1 MRRIRHHG
9 DRRGCAAR
17 GLLASGLVLLV
28 GCYSGLSEREAGLGP
43 DEGSGASG
51 ADSDGSGGGEDAEP
65 PPTDA
70 DGCVLPARRIWKL
83 TPAQVARTVT
93 AMIPEVSDAGLS
105 LAATLPAS
113 IGFSN
118 DATGLAMTEPHV
130 FDLLR
135 FANGLADEVMAD
147 PGAVHPCLGDGP
159 DADCVASFVEE
170 FATKGFRRPP
180 TAEELDEL
188 LALYQAEDVARGPDS
203 ALYQVVRAVFMS
215 PQFLYRTELGA
226 PTDED
231 DVFALTAHERAS
243 ALSYLLLDGPPD
255 DELLAAAEAGELE
268 QPAGFALQIDRLLAS
283 PDKSRGIIKLLQEHL
298 HADQLELLT
307 KDPEVA
313 AGFDTALAAA
323 FAAEN
328 RAYLEHV
335 LWQDDS
341 RWPTVLTATYT
352 IIDATL
358 AEIYGV
364 SAPEGEPQR
373 VELPADERAGLMTQV
388 GMMAA
393 LSRENTTDP
402 VARGRFVREVLMCQ
416 SIPAPPPEV
425 DAVPPPPDESLTK
438 REQLA
443 IHREDP
449 TCAACHDL
457 IDPPGLAFESYDL
470 VGRYRQQDNG
480 KPIDASG
487 ELGPGQDGAFVDAV
501 EMMTL
506 IAEDP
511 RAHNCL
517 VDAVYRYVVGHAVEE
532 ADACAVEAAQQRFV
546 ERDAHVL
553 ELVSDIVTTD
563 RFVLRRGGQ

>member
-1 MRRIRHHG
+1 M
-9 DRRGCAAR
+9 
-17 GLLASGLVLLV
+17 LLV
-28 GCYSGLSEREAGLGP
+28 GCYSGLSERDAGPGP

-51 ADSDGSGGGEDAEP
+51 AGSDGSGGDDAQP

-83 TPAQVARTVT
+83 TPAQIARTVT
-93 AMIPEVSDAGLS
+93 TMIPDVSDAGLS

-113 IGFSN
+113 TGFSN

-147 PGAVHPCLGDGP
+147 PGAVHPCLGSGRDT
-159 DADCVASFVEE
+159 ACIAAFVED
-170 FATKGFRRPP
+170 FAAKGFRRPP
-180 TAEELDEL
+180 TADELDEL
-188 LALYQAEDVARGPDS
+188 LALYQAEDAARGPDS

-215 PQFLYRTELGA
+215 PQFLYRTELGT
-226 PTDED
+226 PTEQD

-255 DELLAAAEAGELE
+255 DELLAAADAGELD
-268 QPAGFALQIDRLLAS
+268 QPEGFSRQVDRLLAS
-283 PDKSRGIIKLLQEHL
+283 PDSSRGIIKLLQEHL
-298 HADQLELLT
+298 HSDQLEQVA

-313 AGFDTALAAA
+313 AGFDATLAEA

-328 RAYLEHV
+328 RAFLEHV
-335 LWQDDS
+335 LWQDDG
-341 RWPTVLTATYT
+341 RWPTVLTAPYT
-352 IIDATL
+352 IIDAAL

-364 SAPEGEPQR
+364 PAPEGEAQR
-373 VELPADERAGLMTQV
+373 VELSADERSGIMTQA
-388 GMMAA
+388 GMMAELA
-393 LSRENTTDP
+393 RENTTDP

-416 SIPAPPPEV
+416 PIPAPPPEV
-425 DAVPPPPDESLTK
+425 DAVPPPPDEELTK

-457 IDPPGLAFESYDL
+457 IDPPGLAFEHYDL

-487 ELGPGQDGAFVDAV
+487 ELDPGQGGEFVDAV
-501 EMMTL
+501 EMMGL

-511 RAHNCL
+511 RAHDCL
-517 VDAVYRYVVGHAVEE
+517 VDAVYRYVVGHAVED
-532 ADACAVEAAQQRFV
+532 ADACAVEAAQQRFA
-546 ERDAHVL
+546 EHDAHVL
-553 ELVSDIVTTD
+553 DLVGDIVTRD
-563 RFVLRRGGQ
+563 RFVLRHGGQ